1 MKYIFIGKNKSMG
14 FQNGQCYELKTQ
26 CTNNGIII
34 ICHELKVRCPY
45 SSVEAFLRNWEP
57 M

>member
-45 SSVEAFLRNWEP
+45 SSVETFLRNWKL